1 MDSRESLKIS
11 PEVQGQLSDRTG
23 IQVSNIQAKKQ
34 KHIHMYV
41 CKSIV
46 YQEGSIFRQNID
58 EYVYV

>member
-11 PEVQGQLSDRTG
+11 PEVQGQLSDRTD
-23 IQVSNIQAKKQ
+23 QVSNIQAKKQ

-58 EYVYV
+58 EYV